1 MFSLPLPRLNRSSKG
16 HLTRNHGL
24 RTLRQ
29 IKGRNLRYLPPE
41 GLAWVSDALSSS
53 HAVAPG
59 GSTSSRPGFNALADS
74 FGYEVR
80 STVLGTAATRYTTLS
95 PSHKSSGQFYPSTRR
110 TLKFQ
115 FSRVQSRTPHLSPR
129 TNGPQSAANI
139 QLMSCKFL
147 PLSFLATRS
156 TTTTLRLC
164 QFHLAPFK
172 NGILGRTG
180 HQPKIGSPSYWD
192 RARQNGLDTSGYN
205 CQDSPVEAANARE
218 DEQNRREEH
227 LSTKTSTTGLK
238 QERHQGAPSPA
249 RPTPPPHLHFRLID
263 E

>member
-1 MFSLPLPRLNRSSKG
+1 MR
-16 HLTRNHGL
+16 L
-24 RTLRQ
+24 RTVL
-29 IKGRNLRYLPPE
+29 G
-41 GLAWVSDALSSS
+41 
-53 HAVAPG
+53 
-59 GSTSSRPGFNALADS
+59 
-74 FGYEVR
+74 
-80 STVLGTAATRYTTLS
+80 TVLGTAAITRYTTLS
-95 PSHKSSGQFYPSTRR
+95 PSDKSPGQFYPSTRR

-156 TTTTLRLC
+156 TTTTTTLRLC
-164 QFHLAPFK
+164 QSHLLAPFK

-180 HQPKIGSPSYWD
+180 HQPKIVSPSYWD
-192 RARQNGLDTSGYN
+192 QARQTGLVTSGYN
-205 CQDSPVEAANARE
+205 CQDSPVEAANARA

-227 LSTKTSTTGLK
+227 LSTKSSTTGLK

-249 RPTPPPHLHFRLID
+249 RPTPPPHFHFRLID